1 MAKFTFTDV
10 YNRDIHN
17 ENVFEINENVFDFS
31 FFIIFICS
39 NRKEIMKPV
48 TLKQIAEQL
57 NISVTTVSK
66 ALKDYS
72 DISPKTKVLVKEFA
86 KTLNYKPN
94 TFAVNLRTKES
105 KTIGLIIPVI
115 VHHFFSNVIRGIISQ
130 AEKKGYLVII
140 LQSNESYE
148 LEKKQIDLLM
158 SQRVDGILISL
169 ANGTAN
175 FSHLNEVIAQDK
187 PLVMF
192 DKIAKIVKC
201 SKIIIDDRKAAY
213 IATQH
218 LIDTGCKRIAHFRG
232 ALLPQNSIDR
242 FLGYKKA
249 LLDNDMPYDPSLVYI
264 CECGDM
270 SFEEGKKNAQQLLKD
285 HKDVDGIFIN
295 TDLVAIGAMTE
306 FNKQGVKVPE
316 DISIVGFSNWFMSS
330 VISTTLTTIDQPG
343 YEMGRAAFKQLYK
356 EMKQLKKNKPVV
368 YKEIVLETTLV
379 KRESTKEIVK

>member
-1 MAKFTFTDV
+1 
-10 YNRDIHN
+10 
-17 ENVFEINENVFDFS
+17 
-31 FFIIFICS
+31 
-39 NRKEIMKPV
+39 MKPA
-48 TLKQIAEQL
+48 TLKQIAEHL
-57 NISVTTVSK
+57 NISITTVSK
-66 ALKDYS
+66 ALKDYP
-72 DISPKTKVLVKEFA
+72 DVSPKTKALVKELA

-94 TFAVNLRTKES
+94 AFAVNLRTKES

-115 VHHFFSNVIRGIISQ
+115 VHHFFSSVIKGIVAQ

-148 LEKKQIDLLM
+148 LEKKQIDLLL
-158 SQRVDGILISL
+158 SHRVDGILISL

-175 FSHLNEVIAQDK
+175 FSHINEVIAQDK
-187 PLVMF
+187 PIVMF

-201 SKIIIDDRKAAY
+201 SKVIIDDRKAAY

-249 LLDNDMPYDPSLVYI
+249 LLDNGMTYDPSLVYI

-285 HKDVDGIFIN
+285 HTDVDGIFIN

-306 FNKQGVKVPE
+306 FNKQGVKIPE
-316 DISIVGFSNWFMSS
+316 DIAIVGFSNWFMSS
-330 VISTTLTTIDQPG
+330 VISPTLTTIDQPG
-343 YEMGRAAFKQLYK
+343 YLMGKTAFKQLYK
-356 EMKQLKKNKPVV
+356 EIKQRKNNKPVV
-368 YKEIVLETTLV
+368 FKDIILDTDLV
-379 KRESTKEIVK
+379 KRESTKTIS

>member
-1 MAKFTFTDV
+1 
-10 YNRDIHN
+10 
-17 ENVFEINENVFDFS
+17 
-31 FFIIFICS
+31 
-39 NRKEIMKPV
+39 MKPV
-48 TLKQIAEQL
+48 TLKEIAEEL

-66 ALKDYS
+66 ALKDYPDVS
-72 DISPKTKVLVKEFA
+72 KKTRALVRELA

-105 KTIGLIIPVI
+105 KTIGLVIPVI
-115 VHHFFSNVIRGIISQ
+115 VHHFFSSVIKGIIAQ

-148 LEKKQIDLLM
+148 LEKKQIDLLL
-158 SQRVDGILISL
+158 SQRVDGIIISL
-169 ANGTAN
+169 ANGTAD
-175 FSHLNEVIAQDK
+175 FSHLNEVISQEK

-213 IATQH
+213 MATKH
-218 LIDTGCKRIAHFRG
+218 LIDIGCRRIAHFRG

-249 LLDNDMPYDPSLVYI
+249 LLDNNLAYDPSLVYI

-270 SFEEGKKNAQQLLKD
+270 SFEEGKENARRLLKD
-285 HKDVDGIFIN
+285 HNDVDGIFIN

-306 FNKQGVKVPE
+306 LNKQGIKIPE
-316 DISIVGFSNWFMSS
+316 QISVVGFSNWFMSS
-330 VISTTLTTIDQPG
+330 VISPTLTTIDQPG
-343 YEMGRAAFKQLYK
+343 FKMGKTAFKQLYK
-356 EMKQLKKNKPVV
+356 EIKAIKNKKP
-368 YKEIVLETTLV
+368 KAPKIITLETALIE
-379 KRESTKEIVK
+379 RESTKK

>member
-1 MAKFTFTDV
+1 
-10 YNRDIHN
+10 
-17 ENVFEINENVFDFS
+17 
-31 FFIIFICS
+31 
-39 NRKEIMKPV
+39 MKPV
-48 TLKQIAEQL
+48 TLKEIAEQL
-57 NISVTTVSK
+57 NISITTVSK
-66 ALKDYS
+66 ALKDYPDVS
-72 DISPKTKVLVKEFA
+72 KKTRGLVRELA

-115 VHHFFSNVIRGIISQ
+115 VHHFFSNVIKGIISQ

-140 LQSNESYE
+140 LQSNESYA
-148 LEKKQIDLLM
+148 LEKKQIDLLL

-169 ANGTAN
+169 ANETAN
-175 FSHLNEVIAQDK
+175 FNHLNEVLAQDK

-201 SKIIIDDRKAAY
+201 SKVIIDDRKAAY
-213 IATQH
+213 MATQH
-218 LIDTGCKRIAHFRG
+218 LINTGCKRIAHFRG

-249 LLDNDMPYDPSLVYI
+249 LLDNNLPYDPSLVYI

-270 SFEEGKKNAQQLLKD
+270 SFEEGKKNAKQLLEAPD
-285 HKDVDGIFIN
+285 AVDAIFIN

-306 FNKQGVKVPE
+306 FNNQGVKIPE

-330 VISTTLTTIDQPG
+330 VISPALTTIYQPG
-343 YEMGRAAFKQLYK
+343 FQMGKSAFKQLYK
-356 EMKQLKKNKPVV
+356 EMKAFKNKKPIEP
-368 YKEIVLETTLV
+368 KIITLETELI
-379 KRESTKEIVK
+379 KRESTKR